1 MQFKNKWD
9 GNLENNKQNSNKIL
23 FESLLQKYLKNEINL
38 YDGSLDEKYNSL
50 NYFVDLGF
58 IGYIF

>member
-1 MQFKNKWD
+1 LDNNNQ
-9 GNLENNKQNSNKIL
+9 NNKQIL
-23 FESLLQKYLKNEINL
+23 FESSLQKYLKNEINL